1 MNDLQLSKVRFIVD
15 DENGDILLRDNDI
28 MIVARIEQREVRE
41 LIDWLRKSQQTEE
54 KGGKLTIRF
63 EFDTSVQTRWDNMEI
78 RRITQSLD
86 MAQALWEIQNN
97 LIREVER
104 EIERKYKDPDD
115 CTYSNAL
122 SIVGNRI
129 AEIIDDNGL
138 SLDHLIE

>member
-1 MNDLQLSKVRFIVD
+1 MNDLQLSKMRFIPD

-28 MIVARIEQREVRE
+28 AIVGRIEQREVRE
-41 LIDWLRKSQQTEE
+41 LIDWLRKSQQTTE
-54 KGGKLTIRF
+54 KGGKLTILF
-63 EFDTSVQTRWDNMEI
+63 EFDTELTRWDNMEI

-86 MAQALWEIQNN
+86 MALALWEIQNN
-97 LIREVER
+97 LIRQVEG
-104 EIERKYKDPDD
+104 EIERQYKDPDD
-115 CTYSNAL
+115 CTYSTAL

>member
-1 MNDLQLSKVRFIVD
+1 MNDLQLSKIRFIPD
-15 DENGDILLRDNDI
+15 DENGDILLRDNDT
-28 MIVARIEQREVRE
+28 MIVGRIGQSEVRE
-41 LIDWLRKSQQTEE
+41 LIDWLRRSQQTDQ

-63 EFDTSVQTRWDNMEI
+63 EFDTEEISRSDNMEI

-86 MAQALWEIQNN
+86 MAMALWEIQNN
-97 LIREVER
+97 LIRQVER
-104 EIERKYKDPDD
+104 EIERQYKDPDD
-115 CTYSNAL
+115 CTYSTAL

>member
-1 MNDLQLSKVRFIVD
+1 MNDLQLSKMRFIPD
-15 DENGDILLRDNDI
+15 DENGDILLRDNDT
-28 MIVARIEQREVRE
+28 MIVGRIGQREVRE
-41 LIDWLRKSQQTEE
+41 LIDWLRKSQQTTE

-63 EFDTSVQTRWDNMEI
+63 EFDTEEISRSDNMEI

-86 MAQALWEIQNN
+86 MAMALWEIQND

-104 EIERKYKDPDD
+104 EIERQYKDPDD
-115 CTYSNAL
+115 CTYSTAL

>member
-1 MNDLQLSKVRFIVD
+1 MNDLQLSKMRFIPD
-15 DENGDILLRDNDI
+15 DENGDILLRDNDT
-28 MIVARIEQREVRE
+28 MIVGRIGQREVRE
-41 LIDWLRKSQQTEE
+41 LIDWLRKSQQTTE

-63 EFDTSVQTRWDNMEI
+63 EFDTEEISRSDNMEI

-86 MAQALWEIQNN
+86 MAMALCEIQND

-104 EIERKYKDPDD
+104 EIERQYPDPDD
-115 CTYSNAL
+115 CTYSTAL